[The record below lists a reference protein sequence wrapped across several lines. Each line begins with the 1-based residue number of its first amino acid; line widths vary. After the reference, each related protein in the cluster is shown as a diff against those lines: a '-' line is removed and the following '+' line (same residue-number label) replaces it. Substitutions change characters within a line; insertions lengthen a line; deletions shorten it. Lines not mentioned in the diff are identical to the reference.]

1 MVRVNRVRR
10 IIRKIDPWTVLK
22 VTLVLNFVVAL
33 TVVLGFSIM
42 WVLLVNAGVPQGL
55 EDIARRLALLDQ
67 DASLVGNIEPLF
79 TGLVSLAAVYML
91 TQTAIATVGAFFY
104 NLVSDLVGGIEVVV
118 LEESHLDAPEKPQ
131 KVKFSLE
138 IDYEDKKP
146 SSDKDIKSI
155 VNYGT
160 IVKLITKLVKKKHYN
175 FLETL
180 AEAVFDELFKDKRI
194 AKIMLKIE
202 KLEILKQCSSV
213 GIQITKKRSHDKL

>member
-118 LEESHLDAPEKPQ
+118 LEETHLDTPAKPQ
-131 KVKFSLE
+131 KAKQNKSEEQKETVLMSMVKSLKKARTDNITE
-138 IDYEDKKP
+138 KPPSESDLPRPDVPRNIEEPTLMDALKNTENEEDD
-146 SSDKDIKSI
+146 S
-155 VNYGT
+155 
-160 IVKLITKLVKKKHYN
+160 
-175 FLETL
+175 F
-180 AEAVFDELFKDKRI
+180 
-194 AKIMLKIE
+194 
-202 KLEILKQCSSV
+202 
-213 GIQITKKRSHDKL
+213 

>member
-131 KVKFSLE
+131 KAKNASSNESKETVMMSFVNSIKKARAEKTAEHTPSTSDLPRPDVPRDIE
-138 IDYEDKKP
+138 EPTLMDVLKNAENEED
-146 SSDKDIKSI
+146 DSI
-155 VNYGT
+155 
-160 IVKLITKLVKKKHYN
+160 
-175 FLETL
+175 
-180 AEAVFDELFKDKRI
+180 
-194 AKIMLKIE
+194 
-202 KLEILKQCSSV
+202 
-213 GIQITKKRSHDKL
+213 

>member
-1 MVRVNRVRR
+1 
-10 IIRKIDPWTVLK
+10 
-22 VTLVLNFVVAL
+22 
-33 TVVLGFSIM
+33 M

-131 KVKFSLE
+131 KVKNAPRNESKETVMMSFVNS
-138 IDYEDKKP
+138 IKKARADKTAELPP
-146 SSDKDIKSI
+146 STSDLPRPDLPRDIEEPTLMDVLKNEENEENDSI
-155 VNYGT
+155 
-160 IVKLITKLVKKKHYN
+160 
-175 FLETL
+175 
-180 AEAVFDELFKDKRI
+180 
-194 AKIMLKIE
+194 
-202 KLEILKQCSSV
+202 
-213 GIQITKKRSHDKL
+213 

>member
-33 TVVLGFSIM
+33 TVVLGFSIV

-79 TGLVSLAAVYML
+79 TGLVSLAVVYML

-118 LEESHLDAPEKPQ
+118 LEETHLDAPAKPK
-131 KVKFSLE
+131 KVKQDTKQDQKETVLMSM
-138 IDYEDKKP
+138 
-146 SSDKDIKSI
+146 
-155 VNYGT
+155 
-160 IVKLITKLVKKKHYN
+160 VKTVKKVRTEAASKKEPSESDLPRPDVPRN
-175 FLETL
+175 IEEPTL
-180 AEAVFDELFKDKRI
+180 MDAFENTENEEDD
-194 AKIMLKIE
+194 
-202 KLEILKQCSSV
+202 SY
-213 GIQITKKRSHDKL
+213 

>member
-118 LEESHLDAPEKPQ
+118 LEESHLDSSEKPKKAKKASSNESKETVMMSFVNSIKKARADRTQ
-131 KVKFSLE
+131 EQTPFTSDLPRPDVPRDIEEPTLMDVLKNIE
-138 IDYEDKKP
+138 NEED
-146 SSDKDIKSI
+146 DSI
-155 VNYGT
+155 
-160 IVKLITKLVKKKHYN
+160 
-175 FLETL
+175 
-180 AEAVFDELFKDKRI
+180 
-194 AKIMLKIE
+194 
-202 KLEILKQCSSV
+202 
-213 GIQITKKRSHDKL
+213 